1 MGRGPLIEV
10 AGTMDHTQ
18 YMKVLR
24 EDFLPEATVLID
36 RGIPVKLIH
45 DNSPCH
51 RDVKAYIRNSGVEFI
66 DWPADSPDLK
76 PTCIYRTW
84 REYS

>member
-36 RGIPVKLIH
+36 RGIPVKLMN
-45 DNSPCH
+45 DNSPCHRH

-66 DWPADSPDLK
+66 DWPAYSPDLN
-76 PTCIYRTW
+76 PI
-84 REYS
+84 ENV